1 MMTENSESYTQSST
15 EPSQS
20 STITNLPTEGM
31 DIEKYRETKE
41 GRTLV
46 AWVKSEH
53 TKARMARKQKETQ
66 WFSNMSMFYGQHW
79 LEKTKSNLP
88 LGYAD
93 KFHTPTKPYYHER
106 KTINRIRSYVRWEM
120 SKMLSSF
127 PTAQAIPSSSEDQ
140 DQRAAFAAEQA
151 WTSISEAKKLRQH
164 LSRTMWWTIVTGNG
178 FLKTHWDPY
187 CKDKLSGGMGD
198 IKYGTVTPFHLFVP
212 DMREQEIE
220 DQPFV
225 INAYTKTVEWAE
237 YYFSKE
243 LNGIKLAASTSSA
256 NTIIEGAELN
266 LQATNE
272 PDSVIVYET
281 WVKPGAH
288 KLLPEGGVIISID
301 DILISCYKDGFPYGH
316 GMYPFTKFEHIPTA
330 TFYADSPIVD
340 LTQLQREYN
349 GLRSEISEAGKRMAK
364 PQLLATMGSIVPSKV
379 TNEPGLIIQYKPG
392 MPPPQPLP
400 MAPLPQYY
408 LDQQDRILNDW
419 IDISGEREV
428 SRGST
433 PPGVT
438 SGTAI
443 SYLQEAS
450 NQYLTPQY
458 QSIEAGVEKVAT
470 QTIELFVQYVDLPRK
485 IRTIG
490 ADGAFDTMLLQ
501 GSDIA
506 SGTDIRIEPGS
517 SYAKSKAAQEARV
530 MDMFAVGII
539 DQPAASRMLEIGGVQ
554 KIMDTMKVAES
565 KAQRENIKM
574 KMLKPEQLEEAK
586 QEAIEQ
592 IMQQLEQE
600 AQQNPGIMESPEIQQ
615 MMQQLPDMPAP
626 LIITVDDFDV
636 HEVHIDTHNKFRMS
650 QEYEILPE
658 ELKQQFIEH
667 VGQHE
672 AILQQKQMQQFL
684 QAIPGDGTQD
694 GGAPGSTGNM
704 EVQIGGPQQ
713 GAGAM
718 MAPNGAVPDMAPE
731 PPQGV

>member
-31 DIEKYRETKE
+31 DIKKYRETKE

-79 LEKTKSNLP
+79 LERTKSSLP
-88 LGYAD
+88 SGYAD

-574 KMLKPEQLEEAK
+574 KMLKPDQLEEAK
-586 QEAIEQ
+586 QEAIDQ